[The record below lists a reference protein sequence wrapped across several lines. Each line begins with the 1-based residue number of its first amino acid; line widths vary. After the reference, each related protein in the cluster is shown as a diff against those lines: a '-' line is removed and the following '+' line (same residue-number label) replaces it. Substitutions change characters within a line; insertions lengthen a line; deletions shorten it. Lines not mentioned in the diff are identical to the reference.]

1 MAELDN
7 VQKAES
13 PAATVTVNAG
23 KDEKE
28 KKEKKE
34 KPKKTLKQ
42 EIIEWVVTLAVALVI
57 ATVVRTFIF
66 EPVRVDGNSMYP
78 TLKHGEVMIVSKMSY
93 RFGGEPELFDVV
105 ICHYPGRGNTNFVKR
120 IVGLPGD
127 TVEIADGYLLVNG
140 VAYDEKFLHERP
152 VGNYGPIT
160 IPEGQYFVMGDNRNN
175 SNDSRNP
182 AYGPLD
188 RKQIVGKV
196 SAVLWHTIPSTL
208 EDYGLTNH
216 D

>member
-1 MAELDN
+1 MAEVEK
-7 VQKAES
+7 VQKAEETT
-13 PAATVTVNAG
+13 P
-23 KDEKE
+23 D
-28 KKEKKE
+28 KKE

-57 ATVVRTFIF
+57 AVVVRTFIF

-78 TLKHGEVMIVSKMSY
+78 TLKHGEVMIVSKMGY

-120 IVGLPGD
+120 VVGLPGD
-127 TVEIADGYLLVNG
+127 TVQVLDGHLIVNG
-140 VAYDEKFLHERP
+140 VTYEEKFLHERP
-152 VGNYGPIT
+152 IENFGPIVV
-160 IPEGQYFVMGDNRNN
+160 PEGQYFVMGDNRNN
-175 SNDSRNP
+175 SNDSRRV
-182 AYGPLD
+182 GPLE
-188 RKQIVGKV
+188 REYIVGKV
-196 SAVLWHTIPSTL
+196 AAVLWHTIPSTL